1 MRYYGALRV
10 DHVMS
15 LFRQWWVPAGASAV
29 DGGYVHYPLEDLMSV
44 LALES
49 ARNRCLAIGEDLGTV
64 PDEVRA
70 AMADFG
76 VYHYKVLLFEKESD
90 GRFRSPDRFA
100 RRAIAAATT
109 HDLPTLRGW
118 WEGTDLELRDR
129 LQLYPDEETRQR
141 VHSERS
147 LDRERLGVAL
157 ADAGL
162 GVALAAS
169 TGVPFGA
176 ALAAAIQR
184 YLAQSASALVVLQLE
199 DLLGMG
205 EPVNVPGTLAE
216 YPNWQRK
223 LTASLSELFGDETV
237 LDLLRQIRDL
247 RKGAGPQFRVID
259 AAPEQLAEASRQN
272 CETAARHPVSGG
284 SSGRRVQAARP
295 RRRPDRPSSGPRSA
309 RRCRAR
315 RVGSGGSRQ
324 CSPYRRR
331 AA

>member
-1 MRYYGALRV
+1 MGIGLYGDYAVGVNVAGSETWSDPRVYRSGAAVGAPPDPLALKGQDWGIPPQDPHALISARYRPFRELIEANMRYYGALRV

-70 AMADFG
+70 AMAEFG

-147 LDRERLGVAL
+147 LDRERLGAAL

-162 GVALAAS
+162 GVALAAP
-169 TGVPFGA
+169 TGVPFGS

-205 EPVNVPGTLAE
+205 EPVNVPGTLTE

-223 LTASLSELFGDETV
+223 LTASSSEIFGDETV

-247 RKGAGPQFRVID
+247 RKGA
-259 AAPEQLAEASRQN
+259 
-272 CETAARHPVSGG
+272 
-284 SSGRRVQAARP
+284 
-295 RRRPDRPSSGPRSA
+295 
-309 RRCRAR
+309 
-315 RVGSGGSRQ
+315 VG
-324 CSPYRRR
+324 
-331 AA
+331 